1 MNMVLK
7 RLLFNFIT
15 LVARPKELIE
25 TSNLEVC
32 QTIGNDIHFCI
43 VEIRHGQLLKLV
55 NIAIFC
61 ISHHRLRAKSMLLET
76 DTIARL
82 TRLLRY
88 IVVF

>member
-1 MNMVLK
+1 MTFKIIEGITIMDMVLK

-43 VEIRHGQLLKLV
+43 VEI
-55 NIAIFC
+55 
-61 ISHHRLRAKSMLLET
+61 
-76 DTIARL
+76 
-82 TRLLRY
+82 
-88 IVVF
+88 